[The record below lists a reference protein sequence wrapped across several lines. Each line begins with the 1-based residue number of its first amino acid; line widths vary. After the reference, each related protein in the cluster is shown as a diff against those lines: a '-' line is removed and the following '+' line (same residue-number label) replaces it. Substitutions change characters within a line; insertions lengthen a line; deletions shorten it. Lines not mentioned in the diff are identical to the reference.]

1 MKLLKYIMILVSFG
15 IFLYGCSASE
25 ITEEYGEMEPSV
37 EYTTTETPAETG
49 SEVTPNETVKET
61 TKKTTSTGVT
71 ITQESQKTEQIQ
83 PEYIPQGPPTP
94 PPPPS
99 KTTFTETK
107 LEEVQTPP
115 TPTMK
120 QYQYKVQV
128 FAFKSRLNAETE
140 AQKIRNRLPDQ
151 KVYVEW
157 SDNLFKVRL
166 GIYSK
171 WEHAKSIKDAIYN
184 LGYTDSFIVTEDKP

>member
-1 MKLLKYIMILVSFG
+1 MKFLKYFFVIVSFG
-15 IFLYGCSASE
+15 VFLYGCSASE
-25 ITEEYGEMEPSV
+25 VTEEYGETQPPV
-37 EYTTTETPAETG
+37 EYTTTETPSEPVT
-49 SEVTPNETVKET
+49 EVTPPVE
-61 TKKTTSTGVT
+61 KTTPPAV
-71 ITQESQKTEQIQ
+71 ITPQESQKSEQIQ

-94 PPPPS
+94 PPPPL
-99 KTTFTETK
+99 KTIFTETK
-107 LEEVQTPP
+107 LGETQTPSP
-115 TPTMK
+115 VSTK

-140 AQKIRNRLPDQ
+140 AQKIRNRIPDQ

-171 WEHAKSIKDAIYN
+171 WDHAKSIKDAIYN
-184 LGYTDSFIVTEDKP
+184 LGYTDSFIITEDKP

>member
-1 MKLLKYIMILVSFG
+1 MKLLKYIFVIFSFG

-25 ITEEYGEMEPSV
+25 VTEEYSETQPTV
-37 EYTTTETPAETG
+37 EYTTTETP
-49 SEVTPNETVKET
+49 SEPVKEIT
-61 TKKTTSTGVT
+61 PSGV
-71 ITQESQKTEQIQ
+71 ITPQESQKSEQIQ

-94 PPPPS
+94 PPPPL

-107 LEEVQTPP
+107 LGETQTPP
-115 TPTMK
+115 PVSSK

-140 AQKIRNRLPDQ
+140 AQKLRNRIPDQ

-171 WEHAKSIKDAIYN
+171 WDHAKSVKDAIYN
-184 LGYTDSFIVTEDKP
+184 LGYTDSFIITEDKP